1 MTDQTPVLV
10 KDTAALVGYYVVL
23 EVIVSTNDTF
33 KVNQLATISGMAALK
48 MADWS
53 SVTCTFTGNIVT
65 VTQSGLSNTKIVA
78 LIGGQK

>member
-1 MTDQTPVLV
+1 MADQTPVLV
-10 KDTAALVGYYVVL
+10 KDTAALVGYYVVV

-33 KVNQLATISGMAALK
+33 KVNQLATISGIAALK

-53 SVTCTFTGNIVT
+53 SVTCTSTGNTVT
-65 VTQSGLSNTKIVA
+65 VTQAGLSNTKIVA